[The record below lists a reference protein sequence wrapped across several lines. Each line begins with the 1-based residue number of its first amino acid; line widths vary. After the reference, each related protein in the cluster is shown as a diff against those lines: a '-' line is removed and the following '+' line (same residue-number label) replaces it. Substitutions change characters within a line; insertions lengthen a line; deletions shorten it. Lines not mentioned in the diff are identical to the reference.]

1 MHKNNTNNG
10 KVKMS
15 VYLEPKTKENLET
28 YYKSKDFRTQSE
40 FVDAAI
46 NFYIGYLTAEDC
58 KDFYPN
64 VMLSCMQGA
73 MDSFENRLGRLVF
86 KQSVELAMIMNL
98 IAATSDIY
106 EEDLVGLREKCI
118 DEVKRLNGRINFED
132 VYRHYR
138 NEF

>member
-1 MHKNNTNNG
+1 
-10 KVKMS
+10 
-15 VYLEPKTKENLET
+15 
-28 YYKSKDFRTQSE
+28 
-40 FVDAAI
+40 
-46 NFYIGYLTAEDC
+46 
-58 KDFYPN
+58 
-64 VMLSCMQGA
+64 MLSCMQGA

>member
-15 VYLEPKTKENLET
+15 VYLEPKTKDNLET
-28 YYKSKDFRTQSE
+28 YYRAKDFRTQSE
-40 FVDAAI
+40 FVDEAI

-58 KDFYPN
+58 KDFYPS
-64 VMLSCMQGA
+64 VMLSCMKGA

-132 VYRHYR
+132 VYRYYR